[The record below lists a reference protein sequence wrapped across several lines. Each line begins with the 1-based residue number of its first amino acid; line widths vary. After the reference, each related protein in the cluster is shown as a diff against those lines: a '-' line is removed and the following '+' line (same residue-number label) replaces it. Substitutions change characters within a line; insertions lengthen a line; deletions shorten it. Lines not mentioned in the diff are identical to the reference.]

1 MTPLQIAKCHCDN
14 YQADGLY
21 PLCTAKTEREMA
33 ALYCEPR
40 AYYQSVEFIAKEAPL
55 GLFTFN
61 ELNKPEKWLEAVSK
75 YLALTG
81 QDAISQAA
89 KQLFR
94 LVEEARKEFRE
105 AQDRAW
111 GDRKVTE
118 HTPESYEKRE
128 LAAWEKFNLAKRQ
141 CLARY
146 EHAIATG
153 TVTRPKRKTARIC
166 PRCKQEPLLVGQRK
180 CPNCRAAARRE
191 RNRRYASRLK
201 DRLKTG
207 SLLGISRPKGH
218 SAWRSA
224 ENKQKRSWR
233 LMSRNSDM
241 LSRLRPLR
249 ATTSTRLQF
258 GPVISKTL

>member
-21 PLCTAKTEREMA
+21 PLCTAKTEQEVA

-118 HTPESYEKRE
+118 RTPESYEKRE

-146 EHAIATG
+146 GHAIATG
-153 TVTRPKRKTARIC
+153 HVTRVKRKAARIC
-166 PRCKQEPLLVGQRK
+166 PQCKQEPLLVGRRK
-180 CPNCRAAARRE
+180 CDQCRAQTRSG
-191 RNRRYASRLK
+191 RNNRYASRLK

-207 SLLGISRPKGH
+207 SLLGISRPKGAIPH
-218 SAWRSA
+218 GDA
-224 ENKQKRSWR
+224 EHQLKTPLAHALLSTA
-233 LMSRNSDM
+233 NSGIH
-241 LSRLRPLR
+241 L
-249 ATTSTRLQF
+249 
-258 GPVISKTL
+258 